1 MPDCDNTERLQYKC
15 HLAFAVHHPNGA
27 RIVRFTEKDG
37 SMPTIATHI
46 QRLLKKTERMKQQ
59 AVRSLLRTLK
69 QIEQERKARTA
80 DLEEAAKVI
89 LKHLADLGHVGIN
102 TKAAARN
109 AKRTAT
115 IGKNR
120 RKRKRVRRQ
129 FVVSGE
135 QMILNFVKSKS
146 NPIGKEIEKH
156 WSSEGRA
163 GAAATLIS
171 KLVKEKKLKRTPLKG
186 ERGSRYSLA

>member
-1 MPDCDNTERLQYKC
+1 VVS
-15 HLAFAVHHPNGA
+15 AVHHPNGA
-27 RIVRFTEKDG
+27 GIVRFTEKDD

-59 AVRSLLRTLK
+59 TIKSLLRTMK
-69 QIEQERKARTA
+69 QIEKERKARTA
-80 DLEEAAKVI
+80 DLEESAKVI

-102 TKAAARN
+102 TRAADTR

-115 IGKNR
+115 IGKNN
-120 RKRKRVRRQ
+120 RKRKRSRRK
-129 FVVSGE
+129 FAVSGE
-135 QMILNFVKSKS
+135 LSILNFVKSKS
-146 NPIGKEIEKH
+146 NPMGREIEKH
-156 WSSEGRA
+156 WTSEGRA
-163 GAAATLIS
+163 VSAANLLS